1 VNLRPYQS
9 DVISQLRAKIRAG
22 SKSILIVMP
31 TGAGKTVVAAR
42 IIHDCVAKHNTV
54 IFAVPRIELA
64 RQSIDTIDV
73 PCGKIIAGDKMD
85 LTLPAQVANILTLR
99 SRHLKIPAPTILIID
114 EAHRSS
120 CRTWRETIEYYRQ
133 QGTLILGLSATPI
146 RMDKYSLS
154 DVFDDMVVGPSIREL
169 IDQGS
174 LSDYKYFAPDI
185 GIDTSKIK
193 IQCGD
198 FNGKE
203 LEFVVNQNKITGDA
217 IEHYKR
223 MIPGKKAI
231 VFCVSVEHAKKVAEQ
246 FNAAG
251 IPAAFVEGGMSD
263 ESRKDALRDFSEGR
277 LKILCNVMLLTEG
290 IDVCSVEAVI
300 MLRPTMSL
308 SLDLQMIGRALRVDK
323 ANPNKI
329 AYILDHVNNVRRHG
343 LPDQEREWTLEGKT
357 KTRKGEAS
365 TVAIRMCPNCYMV
378 IKPADICPYCGH
390 VFQMTDRELAEEAG
404 TLALYDKVQEDKLK
418 LHKKI
423 ELWSCKTID
432 DLNQLAEERGYKKS
446 WVRVQTKL
454 RNIKE

>member
-1 VNLRPYQS
+1 VNLRPYQL
-9 DVISQLRAKIRAG
+9 DAINQLRDKIRTG
-22 SKSILIVMP
+22 SKSVLIVMP
-31 TGAGKTVVAAR
+31 TGAGKTVVAAS
-42 IIHDCVAKHNTV
+42 IIHDCIAKGNTA

-64 RQSIDTIDV
+64 RQSINTIDV

-114 EAHRSS
+114 EAHKSS
-120 CRTWRETIEYYRQ
+120 CRTWSETIKYYRD
-133 QGTLILGLSATPI
+133 QGSLILGLSATPI
-146 RMDKYSLS
+146 RTDKSSLS
-154 DVFDDMVVGPSIREL
+154 EVFDDMVVGPSIREL

-193 IQCGD
+193 ISCGD

-246 FNAAG
+246 FNAAD

-308 SLDLQMIGRALRVDK
+308 SLQLQMVGRALRIDK
-323 ANPNKI
+323 ANPTKV

-343 LPDQEREWTLEGKT
+343 LPDQEREWTLEGQSKA
-357 KTRKGEAS
+357 RKGEIS

-390 VFQMTDRELAEEAG
+390 VFQLTGRELAEETG
-404 TLALYDKVQEDKLK
+404 TLALYDKQQEDKLK

-432 DLNQLAEERGYKKS
+432 DLTRLADERGYQKS
-446 WVRVQTKL
+446 WVRVQAKL
-454 RNIKE
+454 RHIKE

>member
-1 VNLRPYQS
+1 MNLRPYQT
-9 DVISQLRAKIRAG
+9 DVINKLKRKILSG

-31 TGAGKTVVAAR
+31 TGAGKTVVAAS

-120 CRTWRETIEYYRQ
+120 CRTWRETIDYYRQ

-146 RMDKYSLS
+146 RMDKSSLS

-246 FNAAG
+246 FSAAG

-323 ANPNKI
+323 ANPDKV

-357 KTRKGEAS
+357 KTRKSEAS

-378 IKPADICPYCGH
+378 IKPAEKCPYCDYE
-390 VFQMTDRELAEEAG
+390 FRLTARELAIENGE
-404 TLALYDKVQEDKLK
+404 LKKYDAEQERKVKLT
-418 LHKKI
+418 KKI
-423 ELWSCKTID
+423 ELWSCKTRN
-432 DLNQLAEERGYKKS
+432 DLETLAKERGYNPY
-446 WVRVQTKL
+446 WVNRQMRL
-454 RNIKE
+454 RHIKE